1 MDAEIENIIKESLL
15 EILEETGG
23 KKIKMFT
30 RNTTL
35 YGVQGILDS
44 LALVRLVAEIEGK
57 ISEKLYKDISLVN
70 ERALSQKNSPFLT
83 IGSLTDYIVK
93 IINEP

>member
-23 KKIKMFT
+23 KKIKMIS

-57 ISEKLYKDISLVN
+57 ISEKLNKDISLVN

-93 IINEP
+93 IINES